1 MYRITESRRLTPE
14 AVFLKVEA
22 PRIAR
27 RRRAGQFIIL
37 RVDETGERFPLT
49 IVDSDPE
56 TGTIT
61 LVAQEVGTSTRKL
74 GRLKEG
80 DAILDLTGP
89 LGHPTEAVDWGRVA
103 CLAGG
108 IGVAEVLPVVKAIRA
123 AGNVTLAIIGA
134 RTQDLVILEDEM
146 RRAAS
151 ELYITTDDGSY
162 GRHGLV
168 TDVLREM
175 INDGTIPDRVYAIGP
190 IPMMRAVADL
200 TRPYEIPTIVSLNA
214 LMVDGTGMCGCC
226 RATVGGETKFT
237 CVDGPDFDA
246 HQVDFDELVKRQKI
260 YLPQEKA
267 SLERYEDRK
276 KTKLQIPNN
285 K

>member
-1 MYRITESRRLTPE
+1 MYRIIEKKRLTPE
-14 AVFLKVEA
+14 AVFLKVKA

-27 RRRAGQFIIL
+27 RRRAGQFVIL

-49 IVDSDPE
+49 IVDSDQE

-74 GRLKEG
+74 GRIKEG

-89 LGHPTEAVDWGRVA
+89 LGHPTEAEDWGRVA

-123 AGNVTLAIIGA
+123 AGNFTLAIIGA

-146 RRAAS
+146 RQAAS
-151 ELYITTDDGSY
+151 ELHITTDDGSY

-168 TDVLREM
+168 TDVLRDM

-200 TRPYEIPTIVSLNA
+200 TRSYEIPTIVSLNA

-226 RATVGGETKFT
+226 RATVGGETRFT

-246 HQVDFDELVKRQKI
+246 HQVDFDELINRQKI
-260 YLPQEKA
+260 YLPQEKY
-267 SLERYEDRK
+267 SLERYEDREI
-276 KTKLQIPNN
+276 TKSE
-285 K
+285 

>member
-61 LVAQEVGTSTRKL
+61 LVAQEGGTSTRTL
-74 GRLKEG
+74 GSLKEG

-89 LGHPTEAVDWGRVA
+89 LGHPTEAVDSGRVA

-108 IGVAEVLPVVKAIRA
+108 IAVAEVLPVVKAIRA
-123 AGNVTLAIIGA
+123 AGNITLAIIGA

-226 RATVGGETKFT
+226 RATVGGETRFT

-246 HQVDFDELVKRQKI
+246 HQVDFDKLVKRQKI

-267 SLERYEDRK
+267 SLERYEERK
-276 KTKLQIPNN
+276 TTKLQIPNN